1 MKHVHNTRRLY
12 ARGLT
17 LIELAIVI
25 AAISIL
31 STGVLMAGGFFKS
44 TQVATTA
51 QKVSQIQAAVK
62 YYLSNKIRIE
72 TTEGT
77 WSSWGALDSLA
88 VLEGQPLNNPGLR
101 RNLLSHAGFLQQ
113 AMPYKQNGMLFE
125 GVFILEN
132 ASVGDKGIM
141 IKVRAEDESQRE
153 QLHEDIIHHFANHKN
168 FYPEILSVGPYRCAT
183 PNDSFLDAQGGF
195 LRLCFKY

>member
-1 MKHVHNTRRLY
+1 MHNTRRLY
-12 ARGLT
+12 TRGLT

-31 STGVLMAGGFFKS
+31 STSALMAGGFFKS

-62 YYLSNKIRIE
+62 YHLSNKIRIE
-72 TTEGT
+72 TTEST
-77 WSSWGALDSLA
+77 WGSWGALDSLA

-101 RNLLSHAGFLQQ
+101 RNLLSDPGFIRQ

-125 GVFILEN
+125 GVFIIEN

-153 QLHEDIIHHFANHKN
+153 QLHQYIVHHFANHEN

-183 PNDSFLDAQGGF
+183 SNDPFHSGQGEF